1 MPAEVC
7 IFTQISLAVENTCV
21 FSVVSGAA
29 DKSTQLLHARSIYSI
44 YMYPHVVDATTAS
57 RPNLLA
63 IQIFHSFQET
73 AID

>member
-7 IFTQISLAVENTCV
+7 IFTQISLAVENACV

-29 DKSTQLLHARSIYSI
+29 DKSTQI
-44 YMYPHVVDATTAS
+44 YMHIYVYPHVVDATIAS

-73 AID
+73 AIDSIV

>member
-1 MPAEVC
+1 MPVEVY
-7 IFTQISLAVENTCV
+7 IFTQISLALENTCV
-21 FSVVSGAA
+21 FSAVSGAA
-29 DKSTQLLHARSIYSI
+29 DKSTQLLHAHIY
-44 YMYPHVVDATTAS
+44 YMYPLIVDATTAS

>member
-21 FSVVSGAA
+21 FSAVSGAA
-29 DKSTQLLHARSIYSI
+29 DKSTQLLHARSI